1 MSSVVYRLSVGISYK
16 NRKTIKY
23 IKPYNVIFKMLCIII
38 NLAIDIKTYKP
49 TNECTNSIHVV
60 LVQ

>member
-1 MSSVVYRLSVGISYK
+1 
-16 NRKTIKY
+16 
-23 IKPYNVIFKMLCIII
+23 MLYI

-49 TNECTNSIHVV
+49 TNECTNSAHVV